1 MVGKTIAEL
10 GAGEPAPLQH
20 FCIKESVLPFSRFSG
35 VDIILGPEMKSTGEV
50 MGIDDS
56 FGMAFIKS
64 QSAAG
69 QTLPK
74 TGRVF
79 ISVKDDDKRDIVFV
93 AKRLRDMGFE
103 LVATPGTLKVL
114 KNNNIPAELVDKIGN
129 GKISVLDLIKEGKIQ
144 LIINTPF
151 GSMGREHVRPIGTA
165 AVAHNIP
172 CITTLQGAQAAVN
185 GMESQKTMP
194 LTVKPL
200 QDWYKRA

>member
-1 MVGKTIAEL
+1 MAAETEDEKPIEDL
-10 GAGEPAPLQH
+10 EKELEALTVLTEGTVSDPVRMYLKEIGRIPLLKFDQE
-20 FCIKESVLPFSRFSG
+20 IELAKKVEKGDKRA
-35 VDIILGPEMKSTGEV
+35 K
-50 MGIDDS
+50 
-56 FGMAFIKS
+56 
-64 QSAAG
+64 
-69 QTLPK
+69 QTLINSNLRLVVSIAK
-74 TGRVF
+74 KYVGRG
-79 ISVKDDDKRDIVFV
+79 
-93 AKRLRDMGFE
+93 LP
-103 LVATPGTLKVL
+103 L
-114 KNNNIPAELVDKIGN
+114 
-129 GKISVLDLIKEGKIQ
+129 LDLIKEGKIQ